1 MKGMATHRGWP
12 LLLLLAGL
20 VPEAATADDL
30 KPFSASYAI
39 NWHGLSA
46 TSRVEL
52 ERLADG
58 RWSYSSETAT
68 PRLIPH
74 SWLPGEVLPRRSVFR
89 FQNEQLIPETFTVD
103 DGTSNDSK
111 DQHIVFDWSAGRVL
125 GTAERKPVDLP
136 TQPGLL
142 DELSIHV
149 ALMHALLMGH
159 TPDHFIIVDGNR
171 VKDYMYTAQGKERLT
186 TSVGEY
192 DTLIFRSSR
201 EGSRKTTWFWCAPE
215 LGYLPLKVEGRDGR
229 SVEMTMRVQQV
240 TR

>member
-1 MKGMATHRGWP
+1 MNSMAMHRVWR
-12 LLLLLAGL
+12 LLLLLTGL
-20 VPEAATADDL
+20 VPAAASADDL

-39 NWHGLSA
+39 SWNGLSGS
-46 TSRVEL
+46 SRVQL

-58 RWSYSSETAT
+58 RWAYSSETTT
-68 PRLIPH
+68 PRWIPH
-74 SWLPGEVLPRRSVFR
+74 FLLPGEVFPRRSVFR
-89 FQNEQLIPETFTVD
+89 FQNDTLIPETFTVD
-103 DGTSNDSK
+103 DGTSSESK
-111 DQHIVFDWSAGRVL
+111 DQNIVFDWSAGRVQ

-171 VKDYMYTAQGKERLT
+171 VKDYMYTAEGKERLT

-192 DTLIFRSSR
+192 DTVIFRSSR